1 MFIAK
6 NGMVLKICK
15 AANMVDLIIPESS
28 RKKSQAS
35 QASHKWANHED
46 SIGH

>member
-6 NGMVLKICK
+6 NGMVLKNA